1 MPSTDCFHGQ
11 LNDPGFRLKE
21 GDIILEIDGQP
32 LTRATG
38 VSDMVRG
45 MEGTYVELK
54 VKPQHENS
62 RHLEPYKT
70 KIMRRPN
77 PILHALRFLSLLNVP
92 DVEFLDG
99 GDFHAA
105 NCVQVQLMERWMY
118 LNGVCAAPG
127 RSCASRSSFMT
138 SLWLRQRR
146 ATATLPSDTCTAK
159 ASKKNDVGSICN
171 RDSDRLFTQHHGSEF
186 LFFVRQRPHYP
197 PSTDPSGYLS
207 I

>member
-77 PILHALRFLSLLNVP
+77 PILHALRFLSLLDVP

-99 GDFHAA
+99 GDCHAA
-105 NCVQVQLMERWMY
+105 SCIQVQLMKRCMH

-138 SLWLRQRR
+138 SLWLTQRR
-146 ATATLPSDTCTAK
+146 ATATLPSDTAI
-159 ASKKNDVGSICN
+159 ASKENDVQYVLKGPSATETLIVYSLNTIAQSFCSSFGN
-171 RDSDRLFTQHHGSEF
+171 APTTHLRLT
-186 LFFVRQRPHYP
+186 LRLR
-197 PSTDPSGYLS
+197 
-207 I
+207 

>member
-1 MPSTDCFHGQ
+1 MMPSTDCFHGQ

-77 PILHALRFLSLLNVP
+77 PILHALRFLSLLDVP

-99 GDFHAA
+99 GDCHAA
-105 NCVQVQLMERWMY
+105 SCIQVQLMERCMH
-118 LNGVCAAPG
+118 LNGV
-127 RSCASRSSFMT
+127 
-138 SLWLRQRR
+138 
-146 ATATLPSDTCTAK
+146 
-159 ASKKNDVGSICN
+159 
-171 RDSDRLFTQHHGSEF
+171 
-186 LFFVRQRPHYP
+186 
-197 PSTDPSGYLS
+197 
-207 I
+207 

>member
-54 VKPQHENS
+54 VKPQHEDS

-77 PILHALRFLSLLNVP
+77 PILHALRFLSLLDVP

-99 GDFHAA
+99 GDCHAA
-105 NCVQVQLMERWMY
+105 SCIQVQLMERCMH

-146 ATATLPSDTCTAK
+146 ATATLPSEYGKCIK
-159 ASKKNDVGSICN
+159 RKRRRVHLQQ
-171 RDSDRLFTQHHGSEF
+171 RL
-186 LFFVRQRPHYP
+186 
-197 PSTDPSGYLS
+197 
-207 I
+207 

>member
-38 VSDMVRG
+38 VSDTVRG

-77 PILHALRFLSLLNVP
+77 PILHALRFLSLLDVP
-92 DVEFLDG
+92 DVEL
-99 GDFHAA
+99 
-105 NCVQVQLMERWMY
+105 QLMERCMR

-146 ATATLPSDTCTAK
+146 ATATLPSDTAI
-159 ASKKNDVGSICN
+159 ASKENDVQYVLKGPSATETLIVYSLNTIAQSFCSSFGN
-171 RDSDRLFTQHHGSEF
+171 APTTHLRLT
-186 LFFVRQRPHYP
+186 LRLR
-197 PSTDPSGYLS
+197 
-207 I
+207 